1 MTAPSSV
8 LVVGASVAGLAT
20 VQALRRKGYAGRVTV
35 LGAERHPPYDRPPL
49 SKQILA
55 GTWQPEQAE
64 LRRPSDLAALDAE
77 FLLGD
82 PAVALDAPRRRA
94 RTASGR
100 EVAADAVVIATGAS
114 PRSLPAEGPTDHV
127 HTLRTVDDAL
137 ALRER
142 LLEHGRTVVV
152 GDGVLGAEIAA
163 TARGLGVDVTLVGP
177 QQTLM
182 GAQLGPEMGELLT
195 DLHRRHGTRLHLG
208 TAVAGTDF
216 TRTGSGG
223 VRLADGR
230 LLAAPV
236 AVVAVG
242 CVPGTAWLDGSG
254 LALDDGVLC
263 DANGRAADGIHAV
276 GDVARWSGPDGTAP
290 RRLEN
295 RTNAMDQ
302 ATTVAARLLGDPRR
316 HDPVPYFWTDQF
328 DARIHVHGLP
338 TPEAELTVLEGS
350 VEARRFVAAYQDQG
364 RTVAVLGWNMPKQA
378 RQHRSRLL
386 ESPAAGAPAA

>member
-8 LVVGASVAGLAT
+8 LVVGASAAGLAT
-20 VQALRRKGYAGRVTV
+20 VQTLRRKGYTGRVTV

-55 GTWQPEQAE
+55 GTWQPEQTH

-82 PAVALDAPRRRA
+82 RAVSLDAARRGV
-94 RTASGR
+94 RTETGR
-100 EVAADAVVIATGAS
+100 ELGADAVVIATGAT
-114 PRSLPAEGPTDHV
+114 PRSLPAEGPTDRV

-137 ALRER
+137 ALRAR

-163 TARGLGVDVTLVGP
+163 SARTLGVDVTLVGP

-182 GAQLGPEMGELLT
+182 QAQLGSAVGQLLIE
-195 DLHRRHGTRLHLG
+195 LHRGHGTRLLLG

-216 TRTGSGG
+216 AATGGG
-223 VRLADGR
+223 VRLADGE
-230 LLAAPV
+230 LLATPV

-242 CVPGTAWLDGSG
+242 CVPETAWLDGSG
-254 LALDDGVLC
+254 LDLSDGVLC
-263 DANGRAADGIHAV
+263 DANGRAAEGIYAV
-276 GDVARWSGPDGTAP
+276 GDVARWAGPATGAP

-295 RTNAMDQ
+295 RTNATDQ
-302 ATTVAARLLGDPRR
+302 AATVAARILGGPRR
-316 HDPVPYFWTDQF
+316 HAPVPYFWTDQF

-338 TPEAELTVLEGS
+338 LPDAELTVLEGS
-350 VEARRFVAAYQDQG
+350 LDAHRFVAAYRHQD

-386 ESPAAGAPAA
+386 ETPAADAPAA